1 MADVIWVAYSLAILV
16 VAAGGVGF
24 VMLHTSAG
32 EDAGG
37 DWKELLGAALV
48 IGFLTAMIVTLIT

>member
-1 MADVIWVAYSLAILV
+1 MADAIWVAYNLIILV

-32 EDAGG
+32 EDAGS
-37 DWKELLGAALV
+37 DWKEPLGAALV